1 MIVEE
6 KTALVEKQRE
16 EQERQMIQRRQEE
29 ELFRLQQEALMEKQ
43 REEDMMR
50 QPIGLI
56 LMYYVNQNRYHLE
69 LVQDIFISFPVP
81 FRITCC
87 MVYEFHSTGGNAI
100 FITFPKSPSLTAITL
115 NRSRQG
121 FIGAEAYRWYLFA
134 IHVHESTASLTGG
147 ICHCRLHDSPRRHLF
162 DGATFQF
169 CSLIEAPAASLNMCS
184 SRRHAIC
191 RWILEPHPPCPP
203 GQPATINGMMLMK
216 RMSAPPPGTAPTV
229 LPPPIS
235 VPSTMPASGPGVLP
249 PGIDVSGPPMSG
261 LSGPNMAPPPPQL
274 RGPPPS
280 VAMPPPPGMEMFIM
294 EYNDPLQPIGMG
306 PPGVGPP
313 GVGPPGV
320 DSDDESRSDRKL
332 PSLLSLKV
340 EPPVEVKEVKL
351 PIALE
356 QALAFKTERAKQV
369 GVQPEDYVKLE
380 NIPEAPPAPVISRS
394 GLVDEIDDED
404 DEDQNQSGRK
414 QKSVQQP
421 EQDQRQSKNKRKK
434 KRKKRA
440 KHRQQELQKQKAEE
454 KKDPDE
460 ETGEKEP
467 DVEIEY
473 IQETL
478 GLSELDPMYR
488 QFARIFETFRIS
500 EPEKSEDAN
509 KDLIKELIKEPEL
522 KKVPKL
528 EDEYEEEE
536 EEEEK
541 KEEEKTKLSKRK
553 LKKLTRLSVAELKQL
568 VNRPDVVE
576 MHDVTARDP
585 KLLVQLKAH
594 RNTVPVP
601 RHWCF
606 KRKYLQGK
614 RGIEK
619 PPFDLPDFIKKT
631 GIMEMRAAL
640 QEKEDQRT
648 LKAKMRER
656 ARPKLGKIDID
667 YQKLHDAFFKFLD
680 MLEKFL
686 FLQIEQ
692 TEDSEFQIIFQQDGA
707 PPHFAIHVSED
718 LDCRVL
724 EQWIGRNA
732 PIPWPTR
739 SPDLYPSRHLPLV
752 MSKIRFTGVQVVLKE
767 KNQTSNCKWQTKP
780 RMSIHGDLYYE
791 GKEFETRLKEKKP
804 GDLSEELRTALG
816 MPVGPSANKVP
827 PPWLIAMQR
836 YGPPPS
842 YPNLKIPGLN
852 APIPEGCSFGYHAGG
867 WGKPPVDETG
877 RPLYGDVFGVQGQD
891 YQSVPEE
898 EEVDRTIWGE
908 LESESE
914 EESEEEE
921 EDEEEGEKED
931 ETGLVTPAEGLITPS
946 GITSIPAGMET
957 PEIIE
962 LRKRKIE
969 SEMEGS
975 ETPVLYQVLPEK
987 RMDRV
992 GGAMM
997 ASTHIY
1003 DMTGAGAPPPG
1014 VIAPT
1019 RRGGGP
1025 EGPGTVELALDPS
1038 ELDLVDT
1045 DAMAVRY
1052 EQQIREQQSQL
1063 QKEDLSDMLADHVA
1077 RQKYLRVDGAIN
1089 AHTPTEEKDDHI
1101 KDNFYEELE
1110 HSFDQLPR
1118 YHMKILLGDFNA
1130 KVGREY
1136 IFRPTIGKKS
1146 LHAISSDSGVRL
1158 VNFATSKNLIV
1169 KSTTFPHK
1177 DIHKYTWTSPDGLT
1191 HNQIDHILIDKR
1203 RHTSIV
1209 DIRTFTGA
1217 DCNSDHYLVI
1227 GELRER
1233 LSVAKRVEQQVNI
1246 TKFNILK
1253 LKDEEA
1259 KQNYQ
1264 VEISNRFATLESSD
1278 EVEKELD
1285 VNSVWE
1291 NIRDSIKIAAEQ
1303 SIGYY
1308 ETKKK
1313 KPWFDEDCCM
1323 VVERSK
1329 QAKLKFL
1336 QDPVE
1341 ENRDN
1346 YFNERWEASHT
1357 LRNKKRDYL
1366 KGKVNE
1372 ETKNSKNK
1380 NIRDLYKGIKEFKN
1394 GYQPRVNVIK
1404 DENGDLLADSPS
1416 ILNRWKNYFAQLLN
1430 VHRPNRNDRDEIEIQ
1445 TAEPFIPK
1453 PTLSE
1458 VEIAIENLK
1467 NYKSPGIDQIPAEL
1481 IQEGGNALYSEIY
1494 KLVLAI
1500 WEKEIVPEQWKE
1512 SIIAPIFKKG
1522 DKTNCGNF

>member
-1 MIVEE
+1 MQQRIQQQQLMIEQQRQEE
-6 KTALVEKQRE
+6 LLRLQQTALVEKQRE
-16 EQERQMIQRRQEE
+16 EQERQMMQRRQEE
-29 ELFRLQQEALMEKQ
+29 ELFRLQQEALSEKQ

-50 QPIGLI
+50 Q
-56 LMYYVNQNRYHLE
+56 
-69 LVQDIFISFPVP
+69 
-81 FRITCC
+81 
-87 MVYEFHSTGGNAI
+87 
-100 FITFPKSPSLTAITL
+100 
-115 NRSRQG
+115 
-121 FIGAEAYRWYLFA
+121 
-134 IHVHESTASLTGG
+134 
-147 ICHCRLHDSPRRHLF
+147 
-162 DGATFQF
+162 
-169 CSLIEAPAASLNMCS
+169 
-184 SRRHAIC
+184 
-191 RWILEPHPPCPP
+191 
-203 GQPATINGMMLMK
+203 
-216 RMSAPPPGTAPTV
+216 RMAAPPPGTSPAV
-229 LPPPIS
+229 LPPPMS
-235 VPSTMPASGPGVLP
+235 VAPTIPTAGPGVMP
-249 PGIDVSGPPMSG
+249 PGIDVSGPPIGG
-261 LSGPNMAPPPPQL
+261 LSAPPLAPAPPQL

-280 VAMPPPPGMEMFIM
+280 VAMPPPPGME
-294 EYNDPLQPIGMG
+294 P
-306 PPGVGPP
+306 V

-320 DSDDESRSDRKL
+320 DAEDDMLSDRKL

-340 EPPVEVKEVKL
+340 GPPVEVKEVKL

-369 GVQPEDYVKLE
+369 GVQPEDYVKLD

-394 GLVDEIDDED
+394 GLVDEVEDED
-404 DEDQNQSGRK
+404 EEEHHQSRR

-421 EQDQRQSKNKRKK
+421 DQEQKQSKNKRKK
-434 KRKKRA
+434 KKKKRGRS
-440 KHRQQELQKQKAEE
+440 HQQEGQKPKAEE
-454 KKDPDE
+454 KKDADE
-460 ETGEKEP
+460 ETGEKKL

-478 GLSELDPMYR
+478 GLNELDPLYR

-500 EPEKSEDAN
+500 EPEKSEDAS
-509 KDLIKELIKEPEL
+509 KGQLQKEPIRELEL

-667 YQKLHDAFFKFLD
+667 YQKLHDAFFK
-680 MLEKFL
+680 
-686 FLQIEQ
+686 
-692 TEDSEFQIIFQQDGA
+692 
-707 PPHFAIHVSED
+707 
-718 LDCRVL
+718 
-724 EQWIGRNA
+724 
-732 PIPWPTR
+732 
-739 SPDLYPSRHLPLV
+739 
-752 MSKIRFTGVQVVLKE
+752 
-767 KNQTSNCKWQTKP
+767 WQTKP

-816 MPVGPSANKVP
+816 MPVGPNANKVP

-852 APIPEGCSFGYHAGG
+852 APIPDGCSFGYHAGG
-867 WGKPPVDETG
+867 WGKPPVDESG
-877 RPLYGDVFGVQGQD
+877 RPLYGDVFGIQGQD
-891 YQSVPEE
+891 YQSVAEE

-987 RMDRV
+987 RVDRV

-1003 DMTGAGAPPPG
+1003 DMTGAGPPPPG
-1014 VIAPT
+1014 AIAPT
-1019 RRGGGP
+1019 RRGPGGP
-1025 EGPGTVELALDPS
+1025 EGSGTVELALDPS

-1045 DAMAVRY
+1045 EAMAVRY

-1077 RQKYLRVDGAIN
+1077 RQKN
-1089 AHTPTEEKDDHI
+1089 
-1101 KDNFYEELE
+1101 
-1110 HSFDQLPR
+1110 
-1118 YHMKILLGDFNA
+1118 
-1130 KVGREY
+1130 
-1136 IFRPTIGKKS
+1136 
-1146 LHAISSDSGVRL
+1146 
-1158 VNFATSKNLIV
+1158 
-1169 KSTTFPHK
+1169 
-1177 DIHKYTWTSPDGLT
+1177 
-1191 HNQIDHILIDKR
+1191 KR
-1203 RHTSIV
+1203 KQR
-1209 DIRTFTGA
+1209 
-1217 DCNSDHYLVI
+1217 
-1227 GELRER
+1227 
-1233 LSVAKRVEQQVNI
+1233 QQHQ
-1246 TKFNILK
+1246 
-1253 LKDEEA
+1253 D
-1259 KQNYQ
+1259 
-1264 VEISNRFATLESSD
+1264 
-1278 EVEKELD
+1278 
-1285 VNSVWE
+1285 
-1291 NIRDSIKIAAEQ
+1291 
-1303 SIGYY
+1303 
-1308 ETKKK
+1308 
-1313 KPWFDEDCCM
+1313 
-1323 VVERSK
+1323 K
-1329 QAKLKFL
+1329 QAKK
-1336 QDPVE
+1336 
-1341 ENRDN
+1341 
-1346 YFNERWEASHT
+1346 Y
-1357 LRNKKRDYL
+1357 
-1366 KGKVNE
+1366 
-1372 ETKNSKNK
+1372 
-1380 NIRDLYKGIKEFKN
+1380 KEFK
-1394 GYQPRVNVIK
+1394 
-1404 DENGDLLADSPS
+1404 
-1416 ILNRWKNYFAQLLN
+1416 F
-1430 VHRPNRNDRDEIEIQ
+1430 
-1445 TAEPFIPK
+1445 
-1453 PTLSE
+1453 
-1458 VEIAIENLK
+1458 
-1467 NYKSPGIDQIPAEL
+1467 
-1481 IQEGGNALYSEIY
+1481 
-1494 KLVLAI
+1494 
-1500 WEKEIVPEQWKE
+1500 
-1512 SIIAPIFKKG
+1512 
-1522 DKTNCGNF
+1522 